1 MEYDFHRG
9 DWVLS
14 CAMPYPQFVKIK
26 EEHTDIEIVA
36 DIRDEA
42 NDRITTAIIDWD
54 ELESIPIEPAVLEA
68 FGFNEGV
75 LNNIAQPCWIIWWI
89 ESDTQTSVEVWP
101 EKFQDTDG
109 TDWICRINRQLNHC
123 QVQVKNIHEIQHAMR
138 VAGITKELEYK
149 EK

>member
-1 MEYDFHRG
+1 MEYDFHKG

-42 NDRITTAIIDWD
+42 NGRITTAIIDWD
-54 ELESIPIEPAVLEA
+54 ELESIPIEPDVLEA
-68 FGFNEGV
+68 FGFKKGV
-75 LNNIAQPCWIIWWI
+75 ALNDIEFWHILLGDVDIAVIPSSKGWW
-89 ESDTQTSVEVWP
+89 V
-101 EKFQDTDG
+101 
-109 TDWICRINRQLNHC
+109 RISGKNYIS
-123 QVQVKNIHEIQHAMR
+123 VQVCNIHDIQHAMR

>member
-1 MEYDFHRG
+1 MEYDFHKG

-54 ELESIPIEPAVLEA
+54 ELESIPIEPAILEV
-68 FGFNEGV
+68 FGFKKDV
-75 LNNIAQPCWIIWWI
+75 ALNDIEFWHILLGEVDIAVIPSSKGWW
-89 ESDTQTSVEVWP
+89 V
-101 EKFQDTDG
+101 
-109 TDWICRINRQLNHC
+109 RISGKNYVS
-123 QVQVKNIHEIQHAMR
+123 VQVCNIHDIQHAMR

>member
-1 MEYDFHRG
+1 MEYDFHKG

-14 CAMPYPQFVKIK
+14 CAMPHPQYVKIK

-42 NDRITTAIIDWD
+42 NGRITTAIIDWE

-68 FGFNEGV
+68 FGFKKDV
-75 LNNIAQPCWIIWWI
+75 ALNDIEFFHILLGEVDIAVIPSSKGWW
-89 ESDTQTSVEVWP
+89 V
-101 EKFQDTDG
+101 
-109 TDWICRINRQLNHC
+109 RISGKNYVS
-123 QVQVKNIHEIQHAMR
+123 VQVCNIHDIQHAMR

>member
-1 MEYDFHRG
+1 MEYDFHKG

-14 CAMPYPQFVKIK
+14 CAMPYPQYVKIK

-42 NDRITTAIIDWD
+42 NDRITTAIIDWN
-54 ELESIPIEPAVLEA
+54 ELESIPIEPYVLEA
-68 FGFNEGV
+68 FGFKKDV
-75 LNNIAQPCWIIWWI
+75 ALNDIEFWHILLGEVDIAVIPSSKGWW
-89 ESDTQTSVEVWP
+89 V
-101 EKFQDTDG
+101 
-109 TDWICRINRQLNHC
+109 RISGKNYVS
-123 QVQVKNIHEIQHAMR
+123 VQVCNIHDIQHAMR

>member
-1 MEYDFHRG
+1 MEYDFHKG

-26 EEHTDIEIVA
+26 QEHTDIEIVA

-42 NDRITTAIIDWD
+42 SDRITTAIIDWE
-54 ELESIPIEPAVLEA
+54 ELEAIPINPDVLDA
-68 FGFNEGV
+68 FGFKKDV
-75 LNNIAQPCWIIWWI
+75 ALNDIEFFHILLGEVDIAVIPSSKGWW
-89 ESDTQTSVEVWP
+89 V
-101 EKFQDTDG
+101 
-109 TDWICRINRQLNHC
+109 RISGKNYVS
-123 QVQVKNIHEIQHAMR
+123 VQVCNIHDIQHAMR

>member
-1 MEYDFHRG
+1 MEYDFHKG

-14 CAMPYPQFVKIK
+14 CAMPYPQYVKIK

-42 NDRITTAIIDWD
+42 SDRITTAIIDWE
-54 ELESIPIEPAVLEA
+54 ELESIPIEPAILEA
-68 FGFNEGV
+68 FGFKKDV
-75 LNNIAQPCWIIWWI
+75 ALNDIEFFHILLGEVDIAVIPSSKGWW
-89 ESDTQTSVEVWP
+89 V
-101 EKFQDTDG
+101 
-109 TDWICRINRQLNHC
+109 RISGKNYVS
-123 QVQVKNIHEIQHAMR
+123 VQVCNIHDIQHAMR